1 MEAAG
6 EYRGGASTAAL
17 VICIIIAVVGVG
29 LAFYFYNQSDAQKTT
44 IEDQKGQIQDL
55 DGQLKS
61 LQTERGEWVAAS
73 GFDTVA
79 AMETAVKAVPDA
91 IPATAGRALEIL
103 SDQARQTVQLA
114 QEIQTKYQTASQ
126 ELENLR
132 AQLQQTQETKDAEI
146 GQLDQEKAALEADL
160 KKQIV
165 ERDDLVAQ
173 LRDQKR
179 AAEDEAQEAKDQLEE
194 ATIAFKS
201 RELADKALMV
211 QMQEKI
217 QTIEGKVASPDGRI
231 VAFDNDTGF
240 GAINLGEIDHVQRGM
255 IFLVYNQGR
264 GGEVLPKGRVQVR
277 RVEEKSSIVGI
288 IESVENRPVTKNDY
302 VMTALLGE
310 KKPVFVIAGWFPP
323 ALDYTPRELTFLV
336 ERWGGKTAEAVSLDT
351 DYLVVGKIR
360 AEGEDASPE
369 AKKRA
374 EQGLEAYNLARELG
388 VNVMDVEDFIKL
400 VQR

>member
-44 IEDQKGQIQDL
+44 IEDQAGQIDDL
-55 DGQLKS
+55 EVQVSS
-61 LQTERGEWVAAS
+61 LQTERSQWMASS

-79 AMETAVKAVPDA
+79 TMETAVGAVPDA
-91 IPATAGRALEIL
+91 IPATASRALEVL
-103 SDQARQTVQLA
+103 SDGARRAVQLA
-114 QEIQTKYQTASQ
+114 QEIETKYQTASQ

-132 AQLQQTQETKDAEI
+132 TQLQETQVTKDAEI
-146 GQLDQEKAALEADL
+146 GQLDQEKSTLEVDY
-160 KKQIV
+160 KKQV
-165 ERDDLVAQ
+165 KERDDLIAQ

-217 QTIEGKVASPDGRI
+217 RIVEEKAVSPDGYI

-240 GAINLGEIDHVQRGM
+240 GTINLGEMDHVQPGM
-255 IFLVYNQGR
+255 IFLVYNLGR
-264 GGEVLPKGRVQVR
+264 GGEVVPKGRIQVR
-277 RVEEKSSIVGI
+277 RVQGKSSIVGV

-302 VMTALLGE
+302 VMTALLAK

-323 ALDYTPRELTFLV
+323 ALDYTARELTFLV
-336 ERWGGKTAEAVSLDT
+336 ERWDGETAEAVSLDT
-351 DYLVVGKIR
+351 DYLVVGRIR
-360 AEGEDASPE
+360 ADGEDPSAE
-369 AKKRA
+369 AQKRA
-374 EQGLEAYNLARELG
+374 GQGLEAYNLARELG